1 MRAVAETFAHRGQ
14 RIFRR
19 SHYGDGILLRR
30 APYGALSGQ
39 CGHAGG
45 GQHFSGVLFVEKL
58 LRHEHR
64 PGRQQFDFHGAVAR
78 KLSGQRRRRKRVSIQ
93 R

>member
-1 MRAVAETFAHRGQ
+1 MHRSQ

-19 SHYGDGILLRR
+19 GHDGDGILLRR

-45 GQHFSGVLFVEKL
+45 GQQFPGARFVEKL
-58 LRHEHR
+58 LRHERR
-64 PGRQQFDFHGAVAR
+64 PGRQQFDLHGTVAR
-78 KLSGQRRRRKRVSIQ
+78 KLPGQRRRRKRVSIQ